1 VHDPDAGQHQQQG
14 DQKLVIAE
22 GAGLM
27 SKNFYDQPSNEFLL
41 GSQEVNTYMRMGERG
56 IYPPPF
62 RFQKNVTGQRF
73 LEDKQ

>member
-1 VHDPDAGQHQQQG
+1 VHDPDAGQQQV

-41 GSQEVNTYMRMGERG
+41 GSQEVNT
-56 IYPPPF
+56 
-62 RFQKNVTGQRF
+62 KK
-73 LEDKQ
+73 LL